1 VGLEPQRGSPPRGES
16 RYRLPD
22 QLPLVHEIGCGAV
35 DLKFWRERYLVM
47 ILTGYE
53 NGYMVDV
60 SLVTCRPVTAAY
72 ALVPLVKP
80 LERLAYRYG
89 RIARKNS
96 SEGAPTGS

>member
-1 VGLEPQRGSPPRGES
+1 
-16 RYRLPD
+16 
-22 QLPLVHEIGCGAV
+22 
-35 DLKFWRERYLVM
+35 M

-53 NGYMVDV
+53 NGYVVDV
-60 SLVTCRPVTAAY
+60 SLVTCRSMTAAY
-72 ALVPLVKP
+72 AFVPLVKH